1 VLYLV
6 LRHKRYQYKEV
17 KGFAKTRGQHI
28 YKVRGLSAQ
37 EARGEALK
45 KKRGRAIKI
54 GKRQQALLYKR
65 LKHYQMQEDNNI
77 Y

>member
-45 KKRGRAIKI
+45 KKEAVPSR
-54 GKRQQALLYKR
+54 
-65 LKHYQMQEDNNI
+65 
-77 Y
+77 